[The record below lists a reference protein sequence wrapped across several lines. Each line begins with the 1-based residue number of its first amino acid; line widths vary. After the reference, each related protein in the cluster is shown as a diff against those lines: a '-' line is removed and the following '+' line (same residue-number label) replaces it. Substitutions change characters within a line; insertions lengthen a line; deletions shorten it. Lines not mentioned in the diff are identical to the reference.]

1 MSLCNKQHSSNI
13 WGLIYQNVK
22 QLWGWIEK
30 KAVLIKKSCSP
41 LLYLLNKIT
50 WKKPTDIVLEP
61 NTIEKLFFC
70 EALFLA

>member
-1 MSLCNKQHSSNI
+1 MLSNSEAE
-13 WGLIYQNVK
+13 LK
-22 QLWGWIEK
+22 K
-30 KAVLIKKSCSP
+30 KAALIKKSSLP

-70 EALFLA
+70 EALFLT